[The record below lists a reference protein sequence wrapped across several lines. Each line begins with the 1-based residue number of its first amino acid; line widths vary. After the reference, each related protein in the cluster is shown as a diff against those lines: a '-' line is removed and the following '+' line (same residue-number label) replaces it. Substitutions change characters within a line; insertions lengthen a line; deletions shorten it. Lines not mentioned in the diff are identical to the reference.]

1 MAVWLAV
8 VGKLVW
14 PPPVELP
21 QAVRV
26 PSDLSAANADP
37 VAATLMKLLPPVN
50 GLSPICVLPQVVMV
64 PSARSAAKP

>member
-1 MAVWLAV
+1 MAV

-14 PPPVELP
+14 PPPVEFP

-37 VAATLMKLLPPVN
+37 VAETLMKLLPPVN
-50 GLSPICVLPQVVMV
+50 GLSLLLDAPQVAMV
-64 PSARSAAKP
+64 PSARTAAKALELA